1 MLSEFCNF
9 LFSKENVENIEF
21 LHKKPPEMDK
31 KRIKYYISDIFS
43 VDFMK
48 Y

>member
-1 MLSEFCNF
+1 MIPISQKNNI
-9 LFSKENVENIEF
+9 SKENVENIEF

-48 Y
+48 